1 MYNNTVDNYNVNQK
15 EYCFNVEDISSNP
28 TSMKAYIPI
37 LMSKIKKSS
46 PRQQTE
52 QLSTINIC
60 NAPDCKPH
68 INKRVTTQNYI
79 TLKRYP
85 GETSS
90 ISHKANEDGI
100 IPEGNRFI
108 VDILH
113 NDILTMYFTGI
124 M

>member
-1 MYNNTVDNYNVNQK
+1 MYNNTVNDYNVNQK
-15 EYCFNVEDISSNP
+15 EYCFNIENISTNP

-37 LMSKIKKSS
+37 LMSKIKKS
-46 PRQQTE
+46 PPKRQTE

-60 NAPDCKPH
+60 NASDCKPY
-68 INKRVTTQNYI
+68 IDKRVTTQNYI

-90 ISHKANEDGI
+90 IKHKASGGV
-100 IPEGNRFI
+100 IPAGNRFI